1 MGNDEIFLW
10 VAIFLIG
17 GAVFAFRNRKKW
29 PALALISNWE
39 WRAIVALALSASV
52 LVGIVENVSLPSMVA
67 GLLLAPVFGFFAKEI
82 LSFLWRS
89 VKYLT
94 RFALKESLGLRMK
107 KKKRNRGPAMPVL

>member
-67 GLLLAPVFGFFAKEI
+67 GLLLAPVFGFFAREI
-82 LSFLWRS
+82 ASFLWRS

-107 KKKRNRGPAMPVL
+107 KKKKK

>member
-1 MGNDEIFLW
+1 MSNNEGFVYITFL
-10 VAIFLIG
+10 LIG
-17 GAVFAFRNRKKW
+17 GAFFAFRNRKKW

-67 GLLLAPVFGFFAKEI
+67 GLLLAPVFGFFAREI
-82 LSFLWRS
+82 ASFLWRS

-94 RFALKESLGLRMK
+94 RLVLRESFRGLKGK
-107 KKKRNRGPAMPVL
+107 KKNKK